1 MHTGGSTSGGGISS
15 ENMKHSKSNDNK
27 MSNMK
32 GMSFITVSNDS
43 RLA

>member
-1 MHTGGSTSGGGISS
+1 
-15 ENMKHSKSNDNK
+15 

-43 RLA
+43 SESHLTI